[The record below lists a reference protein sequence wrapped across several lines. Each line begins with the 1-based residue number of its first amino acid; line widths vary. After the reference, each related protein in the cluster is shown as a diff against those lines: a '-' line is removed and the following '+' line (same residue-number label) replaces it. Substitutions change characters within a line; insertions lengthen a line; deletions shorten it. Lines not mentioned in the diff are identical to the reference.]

1 MPLIRKERNAC
12 SRNCYLVSSTKY
24 SMKVKR
30 VGLVV
35 TSFSATL
42 HSRVDIVIDWS
53 QETETSREMLRELFA
68 AVVRSPRDT
77 LLRCGV

>member
-1 MPLIRKERNAC
+1 
-12 SRNCYLVSSTKY
+12 
-24 SMKVKR
+24 MKVKR